1 MLSGDTALKAAAQA
15 RLQLKSELD
24 KCRAEAKDGAVK
36 LAEFSAEA
44 RKMQVAA
51 DTQTR
56 EVRGTLANCLRLSTV
71 IGMRTVECVPGNT
84 TPYRQ
89 IS

>member
-1 MLSGDTALKAAAQA
+1 MLSGDTALKAADQA
-15 RLQLKSELD
+15 RLQLKGELD

-36 LAEFSAEA
+36 LADFSAEA

-56 EVRGTLANCLRLSTV
+56 EVRGMLATCLRPSTV
-71 IGMRTVECVPGNT
+71 IRMHTVDCVPGNT